1 MDRAGLP
8 NAQRLT
14 LEETYVLLIKSLKCN
29 LLRLLLT
36 LVEELLYICM
46 ETRMLINRRL
56 KSNALEYAQLKGASL
71 NMIYQTNHQRRQ
83 LLLLI

>member
-46 ETRMLINRRL
+46 ETRMLINRRS
-56 KSNALEYAQLKGASL
+56 KSNVLEYARLKGVSL
-71 NMIYQTNHQRRQ
+71 NMIYQKNHQRRQ
-83 LLLLI
+83 LLLRI